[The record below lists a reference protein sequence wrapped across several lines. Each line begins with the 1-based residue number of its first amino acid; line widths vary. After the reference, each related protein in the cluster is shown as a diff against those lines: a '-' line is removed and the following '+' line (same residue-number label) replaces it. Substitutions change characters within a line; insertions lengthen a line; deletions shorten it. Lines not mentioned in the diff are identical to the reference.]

1 MDSPTPTDDHPTPTE
16 EPKLSQDATVVLA
29 LARTALPFART
40 RTEEAERWLRVMRMH
55 GHVGAAL
62 QALGVGEGPLD
73 SPSEEP
79 DSSPAWG
86 DRRNTVDTIELV
98 SCRAMDFAR
107 QSGAECVGTVHV
119 LFAVLDVYG
128 WAFDHEL
135 YRRGTSRDEIFARLA
150 AVPAGEVAAD

>member
-1 MDSPTPTDDHPTPTE
+1 MDPRPSHP

-40 RTEEAERWLRVMRMH
+40 RTQEAERWLRVMRMH

-62 QALGVGEGPLD
+62 QALGVGECPLD
-73 SPSEEP
+73 APSDEP
-79 DSSPAWG
+79 PGVRSG
-86 DRRNTVDTIELV
+86 LGNRRNTADTIDLI
-98 SCRAMDFAR
+98 CRRAMEFAR
-107 QSGAECVGTVHV
+107 ECDAECLGTVHV

-135 YRRGTSRDEIFARLA
+135 YRRGTSRDELFSKLA
-150 AVPAGEVAAD
+150 GAPLRAERTPGDASA

>member
-1 MDSPTPTDDHPTPTE
+1 MHSPTPTDDHTTPAE
-16 EPKLSQDATVVLA
+16 DPKLSQDATVVLA

-40 RTEEAERWLRVMRMH
+40 RTEEAERWLRVMRVH

-62 QALGVGEGPLD
+62 QAVGVGESPLD
-73 SPSEEP
+73 APSAEP
-79 DSSPAWG
+79 APARG
-86 DRRNTVDTIELV
+86 DRRNTADTVELV
-98 SCRAMDFAR
+98 CCRAMDFAR

-135 YRRGTSRDEIFARLA
+135 YRRGTSRDEIFARLS
-150 AVPAGEVAAD
+150 AVPAGEVSTD